1 MLTIG
6 EATLK
11 DVRSP
16 LGESLV
22 SRRRF
27 LGSAAAAALAAGA
40 AQVPLARAQRGPARL
55 VGYPFTLGVASGD
68 PLPDSVVLWTRLA
81 PAALSG
87 GGMPDRAVEVRWEV
101 ADDEGFSRVVRRG
114 TEVAR
119 PALGHSVHAEPEGL
133 QPGREYFYRFI
144 AEGEASPTGRAKT
157 APIGSPASLVFAF
170 ASCQQYEHGYF
181 TSYQHMARE
190 DLDFVVHLG
199 DYIYEYEPN
208 DFRAAGGNVRA
219 HSGPEII
226 TLDDYRNRYA
236 QYKSDPDLQA
246 AHAAF
251 SWLVTWDDHE
261 IDNNWADEVPED
273 GQPREAFLRRRAS
286 AFQAYYEHMPLR
298 RASRPTGIDLQ
309 LYRRLA
315 FGDLA
320 SFNVLDTRQYR
331 SDQPCDDRSVVGCDE
346 RLDPART
353 LTGEEQERWLLD
365 GLGASRATW
374 NVLAQQVFF
383 AQRDFNTD
391 DTQRFSTDAWDGY
404 AANRDR
410 ILGFVEERNVA
421 NPIVITGD
429 VHNNWACDLKA
440 DFDDPESRTLGS
452 EFVGTSISTGGN
464 GTDTTP
470 FGEGVVEE
478 NPHIKFNN
486 GQRGYVRCALNRETW
501 RTDFRVVPYVKRP
514 GAPVE
519 TLRSFVVEAGN
530 PGLNPA

>member
-1 MLTIG
+1 MN
-6 EATLK
+6 

-16 LGESLV
+16 LGEQLV

-40 AQVPLARAQRGPARL
+40 AQVPLARAQRGPARV

-87 GGMPDRAVEVRWEV
+87 GGMPDRPVEVQWEI
-101 ADDEGFSRVVRRG
+101 AHDEGFSRVARRG
-114 TEVAR
+114 TDVAR
-119 PALGHSVHAEPEGL
+119 PDLGHSVHAEPEGL
-133 QPGREYFYRFI
+133 EPGREYFYRFI

-157 APIGSPASLVFAF
+157 APIGSPASLAFAF

-181 TSYQHMARE
+181 TAYRHMAQE

-219 HSGPEII
+219 HSGPEIF

-236 QYKSDPDLQA
+236 QYRTDPDLQA

-261 IDNNWADEVPED
+261 VDNNWADEVPED
-273 GQPREAFLRRRAS
+273 GQTREAFLRRRAS

-298 RASRPTGIDLQ
+298 RAARPTGIDLQ

-331 SDQPCDDRSVVGCDE
+331 SDQACGDRSEVGCEE
-346 RLDPART
+346 RREPGRT

-383 AQRDFNTD
+383 AQRDFNPD
-391 DTQRFSTDAWDGY
+391 DTQRFSVDAWDGY
-404 AANRDR
+404 PANRDR
-410 ILGFVEERNVA
+410 ILRFVEERNVA
-421 NPIVITGD
+421 NPIVLTGD

-440 DFDDPESRTLGS
+440 DFDDPDSRTLGS

-470 FGEGVVEE
+470 FGEGVVGE

-486 GQRGYVRCALNRETW
+486 AQRGYVRCALDRQAW
-501 RTDFRVVPYVKRP
+501 RTDYRVMPYVKRP

-519 TLRSFVVEAGN
+519 TRRSFVVEAGD
-530 PGLNPA
+530 PGLKPA